1 MTVEEA
7 ASAVHNNAALH
18 SCYANRAMQQQH
30 HHHPG
35 ESYARDEQKPTTAAA
50 RAVSVGDGH
59 ASLVH
64 GPQVKQRFQ
73 QQQGERLSQPCHGI
87 TLEKKRHIISLLPD
101 TAWVASSVVDKHKRL
116 SQRLCREREQ
126 RWESPSDV
134 APHASPP
141 DTGAR
146 TRREDPEVKSAK
158 SGTSRCA
165 PGETLSDKEN
175 DALLPAAADGR
186 RGRAWEG
193 SGAGSVPTGDQIN
206 VGKRFK
212 VPFNVLTSQQDAI
225 NGRRETV
232 SMVCSGNAFP
242 SAPHSCGARD
252 CLLTSPAK
260 LDLADG
266 SLHELSSSLPMPE
279 PSGGS
284 PLLSRHRVRSR
295 SVSLPLKADSK
306 VQDLPGFAG
315 RQNSLNIRE
324 FTVEDG
330 RAISR
335 AASTSG
341 PALDEVYRGEHEFPG
356 GAGGSK
362 ATRRRVEDACLCHYA
377 ALDKDAFAHSRG
389 NGPAAA
395 EASCGQKDAV
405 TVGRNP
411 WLLQREYVRGPVRY
425 LQGTSPFE
433 NHFQSK
439 VQSTPLNVT
448 SQLKPKASTQN
459 SHALNRSYEVQTPS
473 PLWQQCSKHATD
485 AVAFV
490 PHGAADPAV
499 ESTEQRGCVRNGT
512 FQRVLFMAT
521 PACRREERGAAPDER
536 GIHIV
541 AFKEKQRQL
550 RDWHALH
557 HNPVADKPV
566 QKYDQKDSKLQEQW
580 AFQKLSGFAGNGS
593 FSKQK
598 NENGKHSSPHCAHLS
613 DRSDGAVRSCSAA
626 SQTTGVLLTRSS
638 SVLGLLMRS
647 HRRGPR
653 ATAAANLLDVQ
664 KRSNRVSAV
673 VKGFL
678 TRRLLRTEKVQRLV
692 RVIKDTRQ
700 LALSIQGDSSTKCL
714 GPSDSAFRTRLLKQ
728 IQGALDEIHNIFFVL
743 SPGQRMVILKTDK
756 EVQQAK
762 GLRTAE
768 KGMVTHGT
776 KSVSSRPLKLKLH
789 HT

>member
-1 MTVEEA
+1 
-7 ASAVHNNAALH
+7 
-18 SCYANRAMQQQH
+18 MQQHHH

-35 ESYARDEQKPTTAAA
+35 ESYARDEQKPTTAVA
-50 RAVSVGDGH
+50 RAVSLGNGH
-59 ASLVH
+59 ASLVC
-64 GPQVKQRFQ
+64 GPQAKQRSQQQQQ
-73 QQQGERLSQPCHGI
+73 QQQGGDRLSQQPCHGI

-101 TAWVASSVVDKHKRL
+101 TARLASSVVDKHKRL

-134 APHASPP
+134 EPHASPP
-141 DTGAR
+141 PDAGAR
-146 TRREDPEVKSAK
+146 TRREHPEAKSAK
-158 SGTSRCA
+158 SGNSRRA

-175 DALLPAAADGR
+175 DAQLPAAADGR

-193 SGAGSVPTGDQIN
+193 SGAGSVPMGDQIN
-206 VGKRFK
+206 VGKCSK
-212 VPFNVLTSQQDAI
+212 VPFNVLTSQQEAF

-232 SMVCSGNAFP
+232 SMVCPGNAFP
-242 SAPHSCGARD
+242 SAPHSSGASDR
-252 CLLTSPAK
+252 LPTSPAK
-260 LDLADG
+260 PDPADG

-284 PLLSRHRVRSR
+284 PLLSRHRARSR

-306 VQDLPGFAG
+306 VQDLPSFA
-315 RQNSLNIRE
+315 NIRE

-335 AASTSG
+335 AGTTSG
-341 PALDEVYRGEHEFPG
+341 PALHQVYRGEHEFPG
-356 GAGGSK
+356 GGK
-362 ATRRRVEDACLCHYA
+362 ATRRVEDACLCHYA
-377 ALDKDAFAHSRG
+377 ALGKDALAHSRG
-389 NGPAAA
+389 DGPAVA
-395 EASCGQKDAV
+395 EASCGQRDAV

-433 NHFQSK
+433 SHFQSK

-448 SQLKPKASTQN
+448 IQLKPKAFSQN

-490 PHGAADPAV
+490 PHGVADPAV

-512 FQRVLFMAT
+512 FQRVLSMAT
-521 PACRREERGAAPDER
+521 PACRREERGAVPDER

-593 FSKQK
+593 FSNQE
-598 NENGKHSSPHCAHLS
+598 NENGKHSSPHCPHLT

-638 SVLGLLMRS
+638 SVLGLLTRS

-653 ATAAANLLDVQ
+653 ATAVANLLDVQ

-692 RVIKDTRQ
+692 SVIKDTRQ
-700 LALSIQGDSSTKCL
+700 LALSIQGDLSTKCL

-743 SPGQRMVILKTDK
+743 SPGQRMAILKTDE
-756 EVQQAK
+756 EVRQAK
-762 GLRTAE
+762 GLRTTE

>member
-1 MTVEEA
+1 MPRRRTQRA
-7 ASAVHNNAALH
+7 ASNANSSSGGA
-18 SCYANRAMQQQH
+18 S
-30 HHHPG
+30 

-405 TVGRNP
+405 TTRWP
-411 WLLQREYVRGPVRY
+411 LFHTERLILQWNR
-425 LQGTSPFE
+425 
-433 NHFQSK
+433 QS
-439 VQSTPLNVT
+439 SG
-448 SQLKPKASTQN
+448 
-459 SHALNRSYEVQTPS
+459 
-473 PLWQQCSKHATD
+473 
-485 AVAFV
+485 AVAS
-490 PHGAADPAV
+490 GIPARCCGIGISSSSSAP
-499 ESTEQRGCVRNGT
+499 E
-512 FQRVLFMAT
+512 
-521 PACRREERGAAPDER
+521 ACSPDER

-566 QKYDQKDSKLQEQW
+566 Q
-580 AFQKLSGFAGNGS
+580 
-593 FSKQK
+593 
-598 NENGKHSSPHCAHLS
+598 
-613 DRSDGAVRSCSAA
+613 
-626 SQTTGVLLTRSS
+626 
-638 SVLGLLMRS
+638 
-647 HRRGPR
+647 
-653 ATAAANLLDVQ
+653 ANLLDVQ

-692 RVIKDTRQ
+692 RVIKGCKVKMSTVEWETSLADITRDPWDLHWAAAVSFCLQFESVAVPLPSPGMSVSRVEVLGLYRRVFRLARGWRSQGAAEPSAALAEAEYIRAEARALFRKNKDLVEPEKIKFCIEECKTRIELALHYKIPYPRPMNLPPMGLAGKQGRQ
-700 LALSIQGDSSTKCL
+700 LKTQE
-714 GPSDSAFRTRLLKQ
+714 RLRK
-728 IQGALDEIHNIFFVL
+728 
-743 SPGQRMVILKTDK
+743 
-756 EVQQAK
+756 QAK
-762 GLRTAE
+762 PIYLQSHDET
-768 KGMVTHGT
+768 
-776 KSVSSRPLKLKLH
+776 
-789 HT
+789 